1 MAPEEL
7 FWSVESLNGTATY
20 VRRYVSLKSYTCG
33 LYFILNLHVWIRI
46 NKDPE

>member
-7 FWSVESLNGTATY
+7 FWSVESLNGTY
-20 VRRYVSLKSYTCG
+20 VGYTCG